1 MSSLS
6 PKEEDI
12 KNLIVAGCHF
22 GGKKI
27 TKQMKK
33 YVYTVR
39 DDGIAIFDVN
49 KIYEKIQVAARIIAS
64 VDTDSVISVSG
75 KPAGQ
80 RAVYKFGHF
89 TKTQTVT
96 GRWSPGMLTNQTT
109 KKFVEPRLLIVTDP
123 RTDYNAI
130 LESSYVNIP
139 VIAICNTDNNLKYV
153 DCAIPCNNRSV
164 KAVSMIWYLLTK
176 AVLEV
181 KNDTENFEKNPSAY
195 VNPDLMAHKKTE
207 GRKGKEEEGEEDKEG
222 GEGEGGEE
230 GEEGDDNKEEE
241 GGEDEGDEYDGDE
254 KFIEE

>member
-1 MSSLS
+1 MSNLT

-12 KNLIVAGCHF
+12 KSLIIAGCHY
-22 GGKKI
+22 GGKKV

-33 YVYTVR
+33 YVYTIR
-39 DDGIAIFDVN
+39 KDGIAIFDVN

-64 VDTDSVISVSG
+64 IDPDSVISVSS
-75 KPAGQ
+75 KEAGQ

-109 KKFVEPRLLIVTDP
+109 KKFIEPRLLIVTDP

-139 VIAICNTDNNLKYV
+139 VIAICNSDNMLKYV
-153 DCAIPCNNRSV
+153 DCAIPCNNRSA
-164 KAVSMIWYLLTK
+164 KAIAMIWYLLTK

-181 KNDTENFEKNPSAY
+181 KRDMTNFEKNPSAY
-195 VNPDLMAHKKTE
+195 YNVEMDKKKDE
-207 GRKGKEEEGEEDKEG
+207 KKEKEEKEGEAAEDDKGAEY
-222 GEGEGGEE
+222 E
-230 GEEGDDNKEEE
+230 GEEGDNNKEEE
-241 GGEDEGDEYDGDE
+241 GGEEDGEEDGDGDE
-254 KFIEE
+254 KFVD

>member
-1 MSSLS
+1 MSLS

-12 KNLIVAGCHF
+12 KLLIVAGCHL

-39 DDGIAIFDVN
+39 SDGFAIFDVN
-49 KIYEKIQVAARIIAS
+49 KMYEKIQVAARIIAS
-64 VDTDSVISVSG
+64 VDPDHVVSVSSR
-75 KPAGQ
+75 PAGQ

-89 TKTQTVT
+89 TKTQAIT

-109 KKFVEPRLLIVTDP
+109 KKFIEPRLLIVTDP

-139 VIAICNTDNNLKYV
+139 VIAICNTDNSLKYV
-153 DCAIPCNNRSV
+153 DCAIPCNNRSMR
-164 KAVSMIWYLLTK
+164 AVAMVWYLLTK

-181 KNDTENFEKNPSAY
+181 KKDTENFEKNPSAY
-195 VNPDLMAHKKTE
+195 VNVELESKKKE
-207 GRKGKEEEGEEDKEG
+207 RRGRGDKEEEGEEEREAEDEA
-222 GEGEGGEE
+222 E
-230 GEEGDDNKEEE
+230 GEEGDDNKEEDGDE
-241 GGEDEGDEYDGDE
+241 EEGDEDGEE
-254 KFIEE
+254 KFIE

>member
-12 KNLIVAGCHF
+12 KMLIIAGCQY

-39 DDGIAIFDVN
+39 KDGIAIFDVN

-64 VDTDSVISVSG
+64 VDPDSVISVSS
-75 KPAGQ
+75 KEAGQ

-109 KKFVEPRLLIVTDP
+109 KKFIEPRLLIVTDP

-139 VIAICNTDNNLKYV
+139 VIAICNTDNMLKYV
-153 DCAIPCNNRSV
+153 DCAIPCNNRHPKSV
-164 KAVSMIWYLLTK
+164 AMIWYLLTK
-176 AVLEV
+176 AVLEI
-181 KNDTENFEKNPSAY
+181 KKDTENFEKNPSAY
-195 VNPDLMAHKKTE
+195 YNVEMDKNKKDEKRYKE
-207 GRKGKEEEGEEDKEG
+207 GEEEGEEEKEG
-222 GEGEGGEE
+222 DEE
-230 GEEGDDNKEEE
+230 NEEGDDNKEEE
-241 GGEDEGDEYDGDE
+241 AGDEEGEDYGEE
-254 KFIEE
+254 KFV

>member
-1 MSSLS
+1 MSS
-6 PKEEDI
+6 KEDDI
-12 KNLIVAGCHF
+12 KNLIIANCHL

-27 TKQMKK
+27 TKQMRK

-64 VDTDSVISVSG
+64 VDPDSVISVSG
-75 KPAGQ
+75 KAAGQ

-181 KNDTENFEKNPSAY
+181 KKDTENFEKNPSAY
-195 VNPDLMAHKKTE
+195 VNPDLVANKKGE
-207 GRKGKEEEGEEDKEG
+207 GRKGKEEEGEEDKEEG
-222 GEGEGGEE
+222 GEGGEE
-230 GEEGDDNKEEE
+230 GEEGDDNKEED
-241 GGEDEGDEYDGDE
+241 GGEDEGDEDDGDE
-254 KFIEE
+254 KFVE

>member
-1 MSSLS
+1 MSIAI
-6 PKEEDI
+6 KEEDI
-12 KNLIVAGCHF
+12 KNLLVAGCHF

-39 DDGIAIFDVN
+39 SDGIAIFDV
-49 KIYEKIQVAARIIAS
+49 KKMYEKIQVAARMIAS
-64 VDTDSVISVSG
+64 VDPDSVISVSG

-130 LESSYVNIP
+130 LESSYVNVP

-153 DCAIPCNNRSV
+153 DCAIPCNNRSNR
-164 KAVSMIWYLLTK
+164 AIAMIWYLLTK

-181 KNDTENFEKNPSAY
+181 KNQMDDFEQNPSAY
-195 VNPDLMAHKKTE
+195 VNIEIENKKKE
-207 GRKGKEEEGEEDKEG
+207 GRGKADKGEEEQGEGEEEEKEAGENEAEDADENKDEGGDDEEGED
-222 GEGEGGEE
+222 
-230 GEEGDDNKEEE
+230 
-241 GGEDEGDEYDGDE
+241 DGDE
-254 KFIEE
+254 KFI

>member
-1 MSSLS
+1 MSSLT

-12 KNLIVAGCHF
+12 KMLIIAGCQY

-39 DDGIAIFDVN
+39 KDGIAIFDVN

-64 VDTDSVISVSG
+64 VDPDSVISVSS
-75 KPAGQ
+75 KEAGQ

-109 KKFVEPRLLIVTDP
+109 KKFIEPRLLIVTDP
-123 RTDYNAI
+123 RTDYNAL

-139 VIAICNTDNNLKYV
+139 VIAICNTDNMLKYV
-153 DCAIPCNNRSV
+153 DCAIPCNNRHPKSV
-164 KAVSMIWYLLTK
+164 AMIWYLLTK
-176 AVLEV
+176 AVLEI
-181 KNDTENFEKNPSAY
+181 KKDTENFEKNPSAY
-195 VNPDLMAHKKTE
+195 YNVEMDKNKKDQ
-207 GRKGKEEEGEEDKEG
+207 KNIKKEKKKEKKKK
-222 GEGEGGEE
+222 
-230 GEEGDDNKEEE
+230 KEMKKMKKEMIIKKKKL
-241 GGEDEGDEYDGDE
+241 E
-254 KFIEE
+254 KKKEKMTVMKNS

>member
-1 MSSLS
+1 MSSLT

-12 KNLIVAGCHF
+12 KLLIVAGCHF

-39 DDGIAIFDVN
+39 SDGFAIFDVN
-49 KIYEKIQVAARIIAS
+49 KMYEKIQVAARIIAS
-64 VDTDSVISVSG
+64 VDPDHVVSVSSR
-75 KPAGQ
+75 PAGQ

-89 TKTQTVT
+89 TKTQAIT

-109 KKFVEPRLLIVTDP
+109 KKFIEPRLLIVTDP

-139 VIAICNTDNNLKYV
+139 VIAICNTDNSLKYV
-153 DCAIPCNNRSV
+153 DCAIPCNNRSMR
-164 KAVSMIWYLLTK
+164 AVAMIWYLLTK

-181 KNDTENFEKNPSAY
+181 KKETEGFDPNPSAY
-195 VNPDLMAHKKTE
+195 VNSELDNKKKE
-207 GRKGKEEEGEEDKEG
+207 GKEGKGEEGGDEEGDEEEKE
-222 GEGEGGEE
+222 GEGEGE
-230 GEEGDDNKEEE
+230 GEGEDNKEE
-241 GGEDEGDEYDGDE
+241 GGEEDEDEGEE
-254 KFIEE
+254 KFVED